1 MKLEITPIPPI
12 TEDQP
17 ALLVIYTCARCRAD
31 CRATLASP
39 GFLPRY
45 CLPCAAIVKRA
56 KASAA
61 QAAWRAEHSEDAKR
75 LGRDRMRATRAAAK
89 IARMSP
95 QVEPTVALPVEPPDW
110 TPDRFSA
117 RLSIT
122 AIFESCAAEYERRHG
137 VQWVW
142 QTLQYRQGA
151 YYTTALGYPQ
161 FLGKR
166 AAAVE
171 AMCRYVSTGRDN
183 AAARR
188 DGAQSK
194 GKGE

>member
-17 ALLVIYTCARCRAD
+17 ALLVLYTCARCRAD

-45 CLPCAAIVKRA
+45 CLTCAAIVKRA

-89 IARMSP
+89 IARVTAANTSP
-95 QVEPTVALPVEPPDW
+95 QVETPIALPVELLSW

-122 AIFESCAAEYERRHG
+122 AIFESCAAEYERRYG
-137 VQWVW
+137 AQWGW
-142 QTLQYRQGA
+142 QTLQYRHGA
-151 YYTTALGYPQ
+151 YYTTALGNAQY
-161 FLGKR
+161 LGKR
-166 AAAVE
+166 AAATE
-171 AMCRYVSTGRDN
+171 AMCRYVNTGRDN

-188 DGAQSK
+188 DGAR
-194 GKGE
+194 